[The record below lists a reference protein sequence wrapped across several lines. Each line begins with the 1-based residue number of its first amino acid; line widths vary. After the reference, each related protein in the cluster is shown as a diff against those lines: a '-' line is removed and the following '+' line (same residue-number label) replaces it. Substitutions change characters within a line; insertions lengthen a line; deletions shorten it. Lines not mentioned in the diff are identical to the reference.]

1 MPASQ
6 AKSSGLKEK
15 SRSLDVMTFNMSQP
29 ALIEASAGTGK
40 TYTIT
45 NLVLRALLGVG
56 KDGTTLARPLQ
67 LEEMLIV
74 TFTNAATADL
84 RKRVYNR
91 IRDTRIYLEHFLDFS
106 LEQILLALHQEGV
119 SDAQQT
125 ALWESKSG
133 RAKTQALILCKKKQ
147 LQFGHVANDDEL
159 HAIIAASEGKS
170 LDEVEAE
177 FDSSLAAD
185 AATGVGTGADQDAEA
200 LSSSEAETELYKSSS
215 FSSDELD
222 QIFVELRVD
231 KLIKLAQDQ
240 DILGKD
246 AVQAEILTNLLQRAS
261 VLARSELVA
270 GGKITEDD
278 SEAGSEESFEGPSV
292 SLLRNAIQIL
302 MRAERSINNAAICTI
317 HSFCNTALT
326 QIYALE
332 AGEAFNTSLKLEL
345 QHEIHEACYTVWRR
359 LFYKK
364 NSSKQLLSDLYSTC
378 SREGAPV
385 NDPLSF
391 YQKTKTLNAVRLS
404 DRNDGFFGYQ
414 LLGIEE
420 LLQECN
426 LELDREQPLEPQVV
440 AYIARLDAFMDQLYT
455 NLVDSAQLFVTSNP
469 LSKFAAFYD
478 FEQQCFTSNL
488 LSVCPKLDSS
498 ADSRAYLSFIP
509 AFYSLLDQVQQ
520 AQQELQQLQEQAA
533 ASAASDANSATA
545 QALDAAVDK
554 QQQKVKQ
561 FQAKLFASAK
571 DLLADRDNPLRHR
584 RKGGDAAAEAVAPL
598 KMLVDEL
605 NTILAQ
611 VVGNNDEYLTSVR
624 YLLRTLVS
632 IVLNDEIDRICKDQ
646 HVMSADDVLRRLDFA
661 LNSRGALGKR
671 LAWSIRARYPLA
683 MIDEFQDTDP
693 IQFNIF
699 SAIYLNE
706 EAMKNQAY
714 CYLIGD
720 PKQSIYA
727 FRGSD
732 INSYLKAK
740 DIVLDLTQKQ
750 GLYTLDTNYRSA
762 PDIVYASNAIF
773 DTWFNF
779 DNVNPFDEANI
790 QFSSV
795 FSKLEKEQGGK
806 KTATPN
812 KPAQPEFVFG
822 GVEELLFYPPLH
834 KNIAFGPLP
843 SAQSELSSEDKAPS
857 VPSFK
862 PTNTIEDD
870 AANAEA
876 SEKKGEEWNS
886 PFLGA
891 SRRGNTYI
899 VDVGETDNKGKLN
912 ERYAL
917 ATAQIVQRLLQNG
930 KLGKEGKRR
939 AVVPG
944 DIAILVRSAAEND
957 LIQQKLWELQIPSV
971 YFSDNSSVLGNG
983 ETPSAESIELS
994 YLMEAMC
1001 DCTNRNKVSR
1011 VLGSRLLSLS
1021 TEEFLQLNDE
1031 EHFER
1036 EVQLLNQ
1043 CAQTWKRFGFLPAF
1057 LQWGNYPDHKQ
1068 SERLLQLKDGERL
1081 YTNYCHIS
1089 EIIQN
1094 AHQQKGGLAAQLHWF
1109 YELIYKDQSL
1119 FEQDITQKRLESEK
1133 EQIKILTIHKSKGLE
1148 FPIVLMPFLW
1158 STQKKPSGKNDYY
1171 GTTKYYD
1178 AGQNQHTV
1186 LDFNPERE
1194 LEVTQ
1199 LVLHKLE
1206 QEQLD
1211 GKKWLPPLNEDD
1223 IPVDINETN
1232 VAANPFNVGNYG
1244 SMPYAV
1250 PGRRTVRYLK
1260 PTKTQIKACELSAQE
1275 EQREHARLLYVAI
1288 TRAKYANFLFVGKAS
1303 KAQGEPTSLAYL
1315 QGIVGNDAGDGK
1327 ADPDK
1332 FMLTASFMSEIFTVV
1347 NGLHLLPADLLSD
1360 KEKDKLA
1367 QELARMEDE
1376 DLPALKSE
1384 VQGAKGAPEGVP
1396 SEGLSPESM
1405 TPEGMNPESKT
1416 PESVPPYAISFLYK
1430 NAVDKSFNIF
1440 SYTSLVSHAET
1451 QRIYRSAMQSTGAA
1465 SSEVPET
1472 THLHDGA
1479 NDSLYRELVKGAQE
1493 PRKATVIEAQYE
1505 PVPTSGKFSLGDSR
1519 YSLSALMQEYWQNN
1533 AYCVAGDVFKRFG
1546 SVSLDFPRGSAPGSF
1561 MHRILEFVDFELFKN
1576 LGWHDYLVANVMEL
1590 LSKGNRGSDYYKM
1603 LRALSARLHT
1613 AQMEQSPT
1621 FKQRLGEWFNDVLEA
1636 PIVQGRYHCFAL
1648 ADLQPLSYEREMEFL
1663 MSNKRFNT
1671 KAIDEICRQ
1680 VAKTLLPLKA
1690 QQSILPT
1697 LKLDGRELIGY
1708 CKGSIDLA
1716 CRLDLNQH
1724 LALRLRPDLVQQMP
1738 EDKVT
1743 MIRHRVADLQ
1753 QLLLEDDDEVRHLYG
1768 DAEINLDLEADE
1780 PDVKYFVIDYKS
1792 NYLGD
1797 SFASYDRDGLLASI
1811 YTHRYDVQFLI
1822 YTLALYRFLKRR
1834 MGVSFDAS
1842 EQELRAFYDRHV
1854 GGVLYLYLRGLQANY
1869 LRDHISTGVFST
1881 KIDFAVIHKLDQIF
1895 DGGH

>member
-6 AKSSGLKEK
+6 AKSSGLQEK
-15 SRSLDVMTFNMSQP
+15 SRSLNVMTFNMSQP

-106 LEQILLALHQEGV
+106 LEQILRALHQEGL
-119 SDAQQT
+119 SDAQEA

-159 HAIIAASEGKS
+159 HAIIAASEGKN

-177 FDSSLAAD
+177 FDSSIAAGAGAGGAGAG
-185 AATGVGTGADQDAEA
+185 AATSAEQDTDA

-231 KLIKLAQDQ
+231 KLIKQAQDQ
-240 DILGKD
+240 GVLSKD
-246 AVQAEILTNLLQRAS
+246 TVQAEILTNLLQRAS

-278 SEAGSEESFEGPSV
+278 SETGSEESFEGPSV
-292 SLLRNAIQIL
+292 SLLRNAIQML

-332 AGEAFNTSLKLEL
+332 ADEAFNTSLKLEL
-345 QHEIHEACYTVWRR
+345 QNEIHEACYTVWRR

-364 NSSKQLLSDLYSTC
+364 NSSKQLLSDLYFKGKMF
-378 SREGAPV
+378 SRDDAPV

-426 LELDREQPLEPQVV
+426 LELDHSQPLEPQVV
-440 AYIARLDAFMDQLYT
+440 AYIAQLDAFMDQLYT
-455 NLVDSAQLFVTSNP
+455 NLVDTAQSFVTHNP
-469 LSKFAAFYD
+469 LSKLAAFYD
-478 FEQQCFTSNL
+478 FEQQEFTPNL
-488 LSVCPKLDSS
+488 LSVCPKLASS
-498 ADSRAYLSFIP
+498 KDSRAYLSLIP
-509 AFYSLLDQVQQ
+509 AFYSLLAQVQQ
-520 AQQELQQLQEQAA
+520 EQVELQQLQAQAA
-533 ASAASDANSATA
+533 ASAASDANSATTK
-545 QALDAAVDK
+545 ALDAAVDRN
-554 QQQKVKQ
+554 QQEVKQ
-561 FQAKLFASAK
+561 HQAELFANAK
-571 DLLADRDNPLRHR
+571 ELLKGRNNSLRSGN
-584 RKGGDAAAEAVAPL
+584 KGGKAAAEAVAPL

-605 NTILAQ
+605 NSNLEQ
-611 VVGNNDEYLTSVR
+611 VVGNNDEYLTAVR

-661 LNSRGALGKR
+661 LNSRGNLGKR

-706 EAMKNQAY
+706 EAIKNQAY

-750 GLYTLDTNYRSA
+750 GVYTLDTNYRSA

-795 FSKLEKEQGGK
+795 FSKLEKEQCGK
-806 KTATPN
+806 KTAIPN
-812 KPAQPEFVFG
+812 KPAKPEFVFG
-822 GVEELLFYPPLH
+822 GVEDLLFYPPLN
-834 KNIAFGPLP
+834 KRKEPESQALV
-843 SAQSELSSEDKAPS
+843 QDELNSEDKLPS

-862 PTNTIEDD
+862 PTNTTEDD
-870 AANAEA
+870 AANAEV

-899 VDVGETDNKGKLN
+899 VDVGETKNKSELS

-983 ETPSAESIELS
+983 DTPSAESIELS

-1021 TEEFLQLNDE
+1021 TEEFLELSDE

-1119 FEQDITQKRLESEK
+1119 FEQDVTQKRLESEK

-1158 STQKKPSGKNDYY
+1158 STQQEPSGKNDYY

-1194 LEVTQ
+1194 LEVTK

-1206 QEQLD
+1206 QEQLE

-1223 IPVDINETN
+1223 IPVNINETY
-1232 VAANPFNVGNYG
+1232 VAANPSNVGNYG

-1250 PGRRTVRYLK
+1250 PSRRTVRYLK
-1260 PTKTQIKACELSAQE
+1260 PTKTQLKACELSALE
-1275 EQREHARLLYVAI
+1275 EQREHTRLLYVAI
-1288 TRAKYANFLFVGKAS
+1288 TRAKYANFLFVGKAKS
-1303 KAQGEPTSLAYL
+1303 AQGIPTSLAYL

-1327 ADPDK
+1327 ADPYQ

-1347 NGLHLLPADLLSD
+1347 NGLHLLPAELLSD
-1360 KEKDKLA
+1360 EEKDKLA
-1367 QELARMEDE
+1367 QELANMEDE
-1376 DLPALKSE
+1376 DLPTQHNE
-1384 VQGAKGAPEGVP
+1384 VQWAQGARADENTGGAPESVALWSVP
-1396 SEGLSPESM
+1396 
-1405 TPEGMNPESKT
+1405 

-1440 SYTSLVSHAET
+1440 SYTSLVSNSEA

-1465 SSEVPET
+1465 SSELPET

-1479 NDSLYRELVKGAQE
+1479 NDSLYRELVKGA
-1493 PRKATVIEAQYE
+1493 KAVSELETEYE

-1533 AYCVAGDVFKRFG
+1533 AYCVAGDVFQRFG

-1561 MHRILEFVDFELFKN
+1561 MHRILEFVDFELFKD

-1590 LSKGNRGSDYYKM
+1590 LSKGNRSSDYYKM

-1680 VAKTLLPLKA
+1680 VAKTLLPPKA

-1724 LALRLRPDLVQQMP
+1724 LALRLRPDLVKQMP

-1743 MIRHRVADLQ
+1743 MISHGVAELQ

-1768 DAEINLDLEADE
+1768 DAEINLELEADE

-1834 MGVSFDAS
+1834 MGVSFEAS